1 MPDLIFQSQTVNSSI
16 NGQKRQKNLKNYEKV
31 TPCNLLKIG
40 YISRGATVFSRISF
54 HWSDSNYRQDTDTSY
69 VAL

>member
-1 MPDLIFQSQTVNSSI
+1 MPDLIFQSQTINSSI
-16 NGQKRQKNLKNYEKV
+16 KGQKRQFFLKNYGKV

-54 HWSDSNYRQDTDTSY
+54 HWSDNNYGQDTDTSY